1 MLAMCSRSSRVRPT
15 LSSSDNPRL
24 ALVARTRLAGALS
37 ILLMLA
43 MQATAGASDLPGK
56 AIRLEISPRI
66 CTLAAADRQ
75 CDVVVHA
82 SWSAPQDE
90 SLCLVLLGRP
100 EIKRC
105 WENYAF
111 GTYTVQLQFSQD
123 LTFQLRD
130 ASLQNVLASD
140 VLRVLREA
148 IQYRRRRRE
157 PWNVF

>member
-1 MLAMCSRSSRVRPT
+1 
-15 LSSSDNPRL
+15 
-24 ALVARTRLAGALS
+24 VAYTRLAGALG
-37 ILLMLA
+37 ILLTLGW
-43 MQATAGASDLPGK
+43 MQTAAGASHVPSK
-56 AIRLEISPRI
+56 AIRFEISPRL
-66 CTLAAADRQ
+66 CTLAAHDEQ

-105 WENYAF
+105 WEDYAS
-111 GTYTVQLQFSQD
+111 GTYTLQLVFAQD

-130 ASLQNVLASD
+130 PSLQHILASE

-148 IQYRRRRRE
+148 LEYRHRRRQ
-157 PWNVF
+157 PWNIFD